1 MNYKQKAYE
10 WGCRSRLEK
19 RPIWLNPFVK
29 GDGEYEAF
37 DKGRRGLCSHRE
49 GRAETAL
56 AGEAVGVTG

>member
-29 GDGEYEAF
+29 GDVEYEAF
-37 DKGRRGLCSHRE
+37 DKGRRGLAC
-49 GRAETAL
+49 T
-56 AGEAVGVTG
+56 GEAERTTAVA